1 MLWSLFISVLLLHLT
16 YGYKTL
22 ELKSYTRLPTS
33 ISRDNYV
40 YGGINLGTA
49 TEAAYDYVNS
59 IVYVIG
65 RLIDHVCVSY

>member
-1 MLWSLFISVLLLHLT
+1 MLTSLLFIGLFFHVTS
-16 YGYKTL
+16 GYKTL
-22 ELKSYTRLPTS
+22 NLLSYVQLPTS
-33 ISRDNYV
+33 INRGNFV

-65 RLIDHVCVSY
+65 SCHLDYLFYV